1 MKFLSSIF
9 GGKKDDR
16 ALHDAFA
23 KIRRIIEDEQFQ
35 LEMVPPAVRTL
46 LESCPAYD
54 KAPDGTGP
62 FGFTE
67 TNPIPVNG
75 PIGQLA
81 YLSKLE
87 TLTGQRVLFHRI
99 GAIDYVDVFEAVS
112 FDGSQW
118 FILFVDLYHPRRSR
132 LLPEGFKFT
141 TEVAQFSGFHKF
153 CENFPYDFPE
163 MKATQQES
171 GLSLAYIPISKVSE
185 SIRNRAYNRP
195 LAHKA
200 KLELVNSRLSSSQTQ

>member
-46 LESCPAYD
+46 LESRPAYD

-132 LLPEGFKFT
+132 LVPEGFKFT

-185 SIRNRAYNRP
+185 SIHNRAYNRP

>member
-46 LESCPAYD
+46 LELRPAYD

-185 SIRNRAYNRP
+185 SIRNRAFNRP

>member
-1 MKFLSSIF
+1 MKFISSIF

-46 LESCPAYD
+46 LESRPAYD

-132 LLPEGFKFT
+132 LVPEGFKFT

-185 SIRNRAYNRP
+185 PLRNRAFNRP